1 MSAVRDGD
9 LPSLGLLFE
18 RHHARLFAFLA
29 RLTGDPVAAEDLVQ
43 DIFVRMLKYRATYQ
57 DGCPFVTWLFRIA
70 RNARADYFRRRPPFG
85 PLSPATLDTPDP
97 GASPWRQ
104 LTASRDH
111 DRLRRALMMLP
122 EDRREL
128 IVLARYDGMKHD
140 QIAALLGIGVGT
152 VKVRIHR
159 ALRELRQRFLQMPD
173 AHAPCDVKSSRD
185 TLQII

>member
-1 MSAVRDGD
+1 MEVVPESWRQPDGLAP
-9 LPSLGLLFE
+9 LPDRE
-18 RHHARLFAFLA
+18 TVLA
-29 RLTGDPVAAEDLVQ
+29 RGTPEVRAGEEVGDPG
-43 DIFVRMLKYRATYQ
+43 M
-57 DGCPFVTWLFRIA
+57 
-70 RNARADYFRRRPPFG
+70 
-85 PLSPATLDTPDP
+85 PATLDTPDP

-104 LTASRDH
+104 LTASRDY

-140 QIAALLGIGVGT
+140 QIAALLGIGVGA